1 MGPLSA
7 RFRWN
12 KQRRQAAELLAE
24 GFALKEVWEKI
35 GVDERTLRR
44 WRADNT
50 FSDEVD
56 RMTLAA
62 GIASSA
68 ERLRIIKRVVRQRVD
83 ENTGVVITKK
93 DVLDWLKLAHD
104 ETTDTG
110 ASLTLNIVGF
120 DQALEKIYGKPNE

>member
-1 MGPLSA
+1 MGPLSV

-24 GFALKEVWEKI
+24 GFALKEVWEQI
-35 GVDERTLRR
+35 GIDERTLRR

-56 RMTLAA
+56 RLSLAA
-62 GIASSA
+62 GIASRA
-68 ERLRIIKRVVRQRVD
+68 ERLRIIKQVMRQKVD
-83 ENTGVVITKK
+83 KETGHVTTKK
-93 DVLDWLKLAHD
+93 DALEWLKLAHD